1 MNDDR
6 KYLPNHYMTKLY
18 KNILFAAAALV
29 MPSALAD
36 IPESSVPAAAVSSI
50 KGAYPNAGV
59 IEWDSEMHGLKK
71 IYEAEFKI
79 NGFQYDVKIAPDGK
93 IVRIKEEM
101 AVSSLPE
108 AVRSS
113 VLKRYPGCRIKEAKK
128 ITEGEL
134 VRYKV
139 EVEDSRDDYD
149 VLIAPDGNILHVD
162 R

>member
-1 MNDDR
+1 
-6 KYLPNHYMTKLY
+6 MTKLY

-50 KGAYPNAGV
+50 KGAYPNAGF

-79 NGFQYDVKIAPDGK
+79 NGFQFDVKIAPDGK

-101 AVSSLPE
+101 AVSHLF
-108 AVRSS
+108 
-113 VLKRYPGCRIKEAKK
+113 LKFMC
-128 ITEGEL
+128 
-134 VRYKV
+134 
-139 EVEDSRDDYD
+139 
-149 VLIAPDGNILHVD
+149 ILHVAIARLTGAFIQLQPD
-162 R
+162 MHPELLSFHLHFLWKL

>member
-1 MNDDR
+1 
-6 KYLPNHYMTKLY
+6 MTKLY

-50 KGAYPNAGV
+50 KGAYPNAGF

-79 NGFQYDVKIAPDGK
+79 NGFQFDVKIAPDGK

-139 EVEDSRDDYD
+139 EVVDHLDDYD
-149 VLIAPDGNILHVD
+149 VLLTPEGDILYVD
-162 R
+162 H

>member
-1 MNDDR
+1 
-6 KYLPNHYMTKLY
+6 MTKLY

-50 KGAYPNAGV
+50 KGAYPNAGF

-79 NGFQYDVKIAPDGK
+79 NGFQFDVKIAPDGK

-113 VLKRYPGCRIKEAKK
+113 V
-128 ITEGEL
+128 
-134 VRYKV
+134 
-139 EVEDSRDDYD
+139 
-149 VLIAPDGNILHVD
+149 
-162 R
+162 

>member
-1 MNDDR
+1 M
-6 KYLPNHYMTKLY
+6 KKLH
-18 KNILFAAAALV
+18 KNILFAAAVLV

-50 KGAYPNAGV
+50 KGAYPNAGP
-59 IEWDSEMHGLKK
+59 IEWDSEMHGMER
-71 IYEAEFKI
+71 IYEAEFRI
-79 NGFQYDVKIAPDGK
+79 NGFQFDVKIAPDGK
-93 IVRIKEEM
+93 IVRIKEEI
-101 AVSSLPE
+101 AASSLPE
-108 AVRSS
+108 AVRAS
-113 VLKRYPGCRIKEAKK
+113 VLKRYPGCRIKEAEK

-139 EVEDSRDDYD
+139 EVADSRDDYD

>member
-1 MNDDR
+1 M
-6 KYLPNHYMTKLY
+6 KKLH
-18 KNILFAAAALV
+18 KNILFAAAVLA

-50 KGAYPNAGV
+50 KGAYPNAGP
-59 IEWDSEMHGLKK
+59 IEWD
-71 IYEAEFKI
+71 FRI
-79 NGFQYDVKIAPDGK
+79 NGFQFDVKIAPDGK
-93 IVRIKEEM
+93 IVRIKEEV
-101 AVSSLPE
+101 AASSLPE
-108 AVRSS
+108 AVRAS
-113 VLKRYPGCRIKEAKK
+113 VLKRYPGCRIKEAEK

-139 EVEDSRDDYD
+139 EVADSRDDYD

>member
-1 MNDDR
+1 M
-6 KYLPNHYMTKLY
+6 KKLH
-18 KNILFAAAALV
+18 KNILFAAAVLV

-50 KGAYPNAGV
+50 KGAYPNAGP
-59 IEWDSEMHGLKK
+59 IEWDSEMHGMER
-71 IYEAEFKI
+71 IYEAEFRI
-79 NGFQYDVKIAPDGK
+79 NGFQFDVKIAPDGK
-93 IVRIKEEM
+93 IVRIT
-101 AVSSLPE
+101 E
-108 AVRSS
+108 AVRAS
-113 VLKRYPGCRIKEAKK
+113 VLKRYPGCRIKEAEK

-139 EVEDSRDDYD
+139 EVADSRDDYD

>member
-1 MNDDR
+1 
-6 KYLPNHYMTKLY
+6 MTKLY

-50 KGAYPNAGV
+50 KGAYPNAGF

-79 NGFQYDVKIAPDGK
+79 NGFQFDVKIAPDGK

-101 AVSSLPE
+101 AVSSGSRSFVRFE
-108 AVRSS
+108 ALSGV
-113 VLKRYPGCRIKEAKK
+113 
-128 ITEGEL
+128 
-134 VRYKV
+134 
-139 EVEDSRDDYD
+139 
-149 VLIAPDGNILHVD
+149 PD
-162 R
+162 